1 MDAAFYLA
9 YVQSNSINFQL
20 ICFMIEMRDGENLK
34 IYIVYFTYS
43 LIACII

>member
-20 ICFMIEMRDGENLK
+20 LCFMIIEMRDGENLRK
-34 IYIVYFTYS
+34 
-43 LIACII
+43 